1 MGYGERKKKS
11 GPKDGPSAAKK
22 HKNVKTMG
30 KMEKGHVGA
39 WTQDHIATGAR
50 FNHLGGDTSII

>member
-39 WTQDHIATGAR
+39 
-50 FNHLGGDTSII
+50 